1 MTIYFDKN
9 TADAREL
16 EVKGIYINP
25 VMNTLSAS
33 NNIIIN
39 SQEDFPD
46 LTSFIDKPNFESIE
60 IKDGDLI
67 LPLQGNY
74 NYINELSINYYP
86 ENKTYN
92 VSITVNYS
100 EV

>member
-33 NNIIIN
+33 NNIIIKM
-39 SQEDFPD
+39 Q
-46 LTSFIDKPNFESIE
+46 TIWR
-60 IKDGDLI
+60 
-67 LPLQGNY
+67 
-74 NYINELSINYYP
+74 
-86 ENKTYN
+86 NKVQKTNKY
-92 VSITVNYS
+92 
-100 EV
+100 E